1 MAQTTPKGSIRL
13 TQSLKEF
20 RVRLEKEMGE
30 PLADS
35 DDPAV
40 LLVLDELCGFLKVD
54 RKEVLGIQGVE
65 TVSRIVG

>member
-1 MAQTTPKGSIRL
+1 
-13 TQSLKEF
+13 
-20 RVRLEKEMGE
+20 MGE